1 MSPVHWGKQLLY
13 SFTKPL
19 IFAKIGGKAKDVVC
33 LKQLPDNKRLMKNF
47 SSKSMRLHFLKT
59 SAFAILLVL
68 TSLQGFA
75 ALKITTSATGLPV
88 SEETVVAGEK
98 LFKAKC
104 QSCHQLDR
112 RTTGPAL
119 TGVTERR
126 EMDWLISWIRNN
138 NELRQSGDAD
148 AIAIYNEY
156 NGTAMNV
163 FADLSDDQI
172 KSILMYTENGPVAG
186 PPVQDVPTETFDEG
200 LFTKTNK
207 ILFFLSLLVFVVVV
221 LIIKT
226 IDIVGKLTGKEV
238 IPWNNVNAALMLI
251 FLIGGM
257 IAAFYELSIH
267 SKYLL
272 LSDASSAHGGELDR
286 MMKITFIITGF
297 VFIVTQVCLFW
308 FSFKYRA
315 KKGVKALHYS
325 HNDKLEMVWT
335 AIPAVVLTV
344 LVLGGLKAWNNI
356 NEKPPVGSA
365 QIEVFAQ
372 QFAWQVRYPGA
383 DGKLGNSSHNLISE
397 TSNPL
402 GIAIPYKAEEILL
415 ELEADLKYYEEAKAG
430 LPEKL
435 GELKSTLGGRVGKDL
450 KSHLKLIDDIES
462 GKEASFYDLQM
473 RRRNTQIKR
482 IKISLSG
489 DAPLYTAAGNDDII
503 SDEIHLI
510 KDSTITFKLRSRDV
524 IHSSLMKEFR
534 AQMNVVPGIP
544 TQFTFTPITTTKQR
558 REDLKNPEFDY
569 HIICNKI
576 CGNSHFNM
584 KIKIVVETKA
594 EYDKW
599 MADQKATF
607 AQDTPAE
614 KVIEV
619 PVEAPVAEPTEHSGE
634 VALN

>member
-1 MSPVHWGKQLLY
+1 
-13 SFTKPL
+13 
-19 IFAKIGGKAKDVVC
+19 
-33 LKQLPDNKRLMKNF
+33 
-47 SSKSMRLHFLKT
+47 MRLHFLKT
-59 SAFAILLVL
+59 SAFAFLLVL
-68 TSLQGFA
+68 TSLQVFA
-75 ALKITTSATGLPV
+75 ALKIQTSATGLPV
-88 SEETVVAGEK
+88 SEEVVVAGEK

-119 TGVTERR
+119 AGVTERR
-126 EMDWLISWIRNN
+126 EMDWLVSWIRNN

-163 FADLSDDQI
+163 FADLTDDQI
-172 KSILMYTENGPVAG
+172 KSILMYTENGPVA
-186 PPVQDVPTETFDEG
+186 PVVVDGGGETPVLDEG
-200 LFTKTNK
+200 LFNKTNK
-207 ILFFLSLLVFVVVV
+207 ILFFLSLLVFIVVV

-226 IDIVGKLTGKEV
+226 IDIVGKLTGREV

-251 FLIGGM
+251 FLIVGM
-257 IAAFYELSIH
+257 IAGLYELSIH

-272 LSDASSAHGGELDR
+272 LSNASSAHGGELDN

-297 VFIVTQVCLFW
+297 VFFVTQICLFW

-315 KKGVKALHYS
+315 KKGVKALHYP
-325 HNDKLEMVWT
+325 HNDKLEMIWT
-335 AIPAVVLTV
+335 AIPAVVLTI

-356 NEKPPVGSA
+356 NEKPSASTA

-383 DGKLGNSSHNLISE
+383 DGALGNSSHNLISE
-397 TSNPL
+397 KSNPL
-402 GIAIPYKAEEILL
+402 GIAIPWKAKEILA

-450 KSHLKLIDDIES
+450 KNHQKLIDDIES

-482 IKISLSG
+482 IKLSLSG
-489 DAPLYTAAGNDDII
+489 EAPLYSAAGNDDII

-524 IHSSLMKEFR
+524 IHSALMKEFR

-558 REDLKNPEFDY
+558 RLDLNNPEFDY

-576 CGNSHFNM
+576 CGNSHYNM
-584 KIKIVVETKA
+584 KIKIVVETKE

-607 AQDTPAE
+607 AKEEVKEEVETAE
-614 KVIEV
+614 
-619 PVEAPVAEPTEHSGE
+619 PVEAPIEEPTEHSGE

>member
-1 MSPVHWGKQLLY
+1 
-13 SFTKPL
+13 
-19 IFAKIGGKAKDVVC
+19 
-33 LKQLPDNKRLMKNF
+33 
-47 SSKSMRLHFLKT
+47 MRLHFLKT

-75 ALKITTSATGLPV
+75 ALKIQTSATGLPV
-88 SEETVVAGEK
+88 SEETVKAGEA

-119 TGVTERR
+119 AGVTERR

-163 FADLSDDQI
+163 FADLSDDEI
-172 KSILMYTENGPVAG
+172 KSILMYTENGPVAA
-186 PPVQDVPTETFDEG
+186 PVTVSDGPTEVDEG
-200 LFTKTNK
+200 LFNRTNK
-207 ILFFLSLLVFVVVV
+207 ILFLLSLLVFIVVV

-238 IPWNNVNAALMLI
+238 IPWNNVNAGLMLV
-251 FLIGGM
+251 FLIVGM
-257 IAAFYELSIH
+257 IAGLYELSIH

-272 LSDASSAHGGELDR
+272 LSDASSAHGGQLDR

-297 VFIVTQVCLFW
+297 VFFVTQICLFW

-315 KKGVKALHYS
+315 KKGVKALHYP
-325 HNDKLEMVWT
+325 HNDKLEMIWT
-335 AIPAVVLTV
+335 AIPAVVLTI
-344 LVLGGLKAWNNI
+344 LVLGGLKAWKNI
-356 NEKPPVGSA
+356 NEKPAQGTA

-383 DGKLGNSSHNLISE
+383 DGVLGNSSHNLISE
-397 TSNPL
+397 KSNPL
-402 GIAIPYKAEEILL
+402 GIAVPYKAKEILE

-435 GELKSTLGGRVGKDL
+435 GELKSTLGGRVGKDR
-450 KSHLKLIDDIES
+450 KNHLKLINDIES
-462 GKEASFYDLQM
+462 GKEASFYDLQI

-482 IKISLSG
+482 IKLSLAG
-489 DAPLYTAAGNDDII
+489 DAPLYTAAANDDII

-510 KDSTITFKLRSRDV
+510 KDSTVTFKLRSRDV
-524 IHSSLMKEFR
+524 IHSALMKEFR

-544 TQFTFTPITTTKQR
+544 TQFTFKPITTTKER
-558 REDLKNPEFDY
+558 RQQLNNPEFDY

-584 KIKIVVETKA
+584 KIKIVVETKE

-599 MADQKATF
+599 MAEQKATF
-607 AQDTPAE
+607 AQETTTE
-614 KVIEV
+614 EV
-619 PVEAPVAEPTEHSGE
+619 KEAPSEESTEQTGE